1 LPSSPAVLLIE
12 PDPMPSR
19 AAVQSAVEGRAPVHA
34 VSSLQEGLTRA
45 GGTDCRAVLLS
56 LDFPGADLELA
67 RRLVQGGLSGSTL
80 LLLTARPTMEATLAA
95 AEVGALGLFGVPPDA
110 VELAAALREVFPA
123 GRTVELPRMEPAGD
137 NEPIV
142 GASPAMLDV
151 FRAVG
156 RVAPS
161 DATVLVLGE
170 SGTGKE
176 VVARAIHR
184 HSPRARG
191 PFVAVNCAAIPE
203 NLLESELF
211 GHEKGAFTGAI
222 ARKVGRFE
230 RANGGTLF
238 LDEIGDMSLALQA
251 KILRAIQEREV
262 ERVGGEGRITID
274 VRVVA
279 ATNKNLRTAI
289 TDGTF
294 REDLYFRLAVVT
306 LHLPRLADRGNDVE
320 LLTCHFA
327 SRHAARYGRPVR
339 AVSEEVIARLRQH
352 PWPGNVRELNNTM
365 ERAVLLARGPV
376 LLPEHVQLDDDPG
389 GHPTAAPGLG
399 AGYPPELSM
408 EAVERLH
415 IQTVLRHVGGH
426 MGRAAEVLGLHRNTL
441 TRKVRDYG
449 LVESDSPD
457 Q

>member
-1 LPSSPAVLLIE
+1 
-12 PDPMPSR
+12 MPSR

-34 VSSLQEGLTRA
+34 VSSLQEGLGRA
-45 GGTDCRAVLLS
+45 AAHDCRAVLLS

-67 RRLVQGGLSGSTL
+67 RRLVEGGLPGSCL
-80 LLLTARPTMEATLAA
+80 LLLTARPTMESTLAA
-95 AEVGALGLFGVPPDA
+95 AEVGALGLFAAPPD
-110 VELAAALREVFPA
+110 VEELASALREVFPA
-123 GRTVELPRMEPAGD
+123 GRVIDLPPPGPHGEA
-137 NEPIV
+137 EPIV

-184 HSPRARG
+184 HSPRNRG

-230 RANGGTLF
+230 RASGGTLF

-262 ERVGGEGRITID
+262 ERVGGEGRIAID

-279 ATNKNLRTAI
+279 ATNKNLRAAI
-289 TDGTF
+289 ADGTF

-306 LHLPRLADRGNDVE
+306 LHLPRLAERGNDVE

-327 SRHAARYGRPVR
+327 ARHAERYGRPVR
-339 AVSEEVIARLRQH
+339 AVSEEVIARLRGH
-352 PWPGNVRELNNTM
+352 SWPGNVRELNNTL
-365 ERAVLLARGPV
+365 ERAVLLSRGPV
-376 LLPEHVQLDDDPG
+376 LLPEHVQLEETPG
-389 GHPTAAPGLG
+389 AAPVASVVG

-426 MGRAAEVLGLHRNTL
+426 MGRASEVLGLHRNTL

-449 LVESDSPD
+449 LMEADSPD
-457 Q
+457 R